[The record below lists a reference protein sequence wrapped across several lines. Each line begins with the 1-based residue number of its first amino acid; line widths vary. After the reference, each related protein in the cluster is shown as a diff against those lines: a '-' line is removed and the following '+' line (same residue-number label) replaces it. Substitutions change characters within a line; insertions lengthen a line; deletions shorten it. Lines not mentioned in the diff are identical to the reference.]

1 MDPYVEP
8 GSRVA
13 PRRRAVWL
21 GAGTVGL
28 STLGIVLAIAGLPAL
43 LGPGGQAVG
52 FAPSASQ
59 TQPTAEPT
67 TTLTP
72 EPTPVASN
80 RPVVEKSSAATK
92 RLTTQLRA
100 ALSRVKPDATTR
112 GVRGVY
118 ALRQLGAFEVIG
130 SQGGYKAWAEI
141 KDSQGPGTM
150 FVTLDPGDPIVF
162 RSGFAAV
169 CVTPLNVGFTCQTRT
184 DEATGALIIVEQ
196 GQHPGE
202 KVSYTIVTVG
212 KRDGTSLWVMLSN
225 FSENDQPQTSKSNP
239 SPNPQ
244 RTEPPLS
251 PDEIVDLLLSPGLTL
266 YP

>member
-1 MDPYVEP
+1 MDPRVEP
-8 GSRVA
+8 SGRVA
-13 PRRRAVWL
+13 PRRRRVWL
-21 GAGTVGL
+21 AAGTVGL
-28 STLGIVLAIAGLPAL
+28 STLGIVLAIAGLPSL
-43 LGPGGQAVG
+43 LGPRGQAVG
-52 FAPSASQ
+52 FAPTASP
-59 TQPTAEPT
+59 TQPTAEST
-67 TTLTP
+67 TALTP
-72 EPTPVASN
+72 EPTHVASN

-112 GVRGVY
+112 GIRGVY

-150 FVTLDPGDPIVF
+150 FVVLDPTDPVDFGSRFPAI
-162 RSGFAAV
+162 
-169 CVTPLNVGFTCQTRT
+169 CETPFNVGFTCRIRT
-184 DEATGALIIVEQ
+184 DDATGARIIVEQ

-202 KVSYTIVTVG
+202 RVSYNIVTVV

-225 FSENDQPQTSKSNP
+225 FSENDQPQTGKSN
-239 SPNPQ
+239 PNPQ
-244 RTEPPLS
+244 RTEPPLN
-251 PDEIVDLLLSPGLTL
+251 PDQIVDLLLSGGLTL